1 MLKPAAMVPLLPPKR
16 ATMGTRALMMGAAT
30 PAQLRADGTAQR
42 LVPPVALMPTLT
54 ARATVMNQHAA
65 MAQFQGL
72 KPAMMGTQAQVM
84 GAAAPA
90 QLRADGTAQRLVPPV
105 ALMPTLTAP
114 ATVMNQPAAMAQFQ
128 GLKPAMMGTRALM
141 MGAAAPA
148 KLRADGTAQRLV
160 PPVALMPTLTA
171 HATVMNQRYAAIA

>member
-1 MLKPAAMVPLLPPKR
+1 
-16 ATMGTRALMMGAAT
+16 MGTRALVMGAAA
-30 PAQLRADGTAQR
+30 PAKLRADGTAQR
-42 LVPPVALMPTLT
+42 LVPPVALMKIPVVNVTP
-54 ARATVMNQHAA
+54 AA
-65 MAQFQGL
+65 MEQSPAA
-72 KPAMMGTQAQVM
+72 KPATIATPQTSTVAV
-84 GAAAPA
+84 APA
-90 QLRADGTAQRLVPPV
+90 KLRADTTAQRLVPPV